1 MLLWTREK
9 LCYSCCKLLSENEIL
24 APKQMLTDQKH
35 QDLNQIGE
43 QRDLL
48 EGKVVYCGQ
57 SADVSRVYGTPRQW
71 PGLREART

>member
-24 APKQMLTDQKH
+24 ASKQMLTDQKH

-57 SADVSRVYGTPRQW
+57 SADVSRLYGTPRQW
-71 PGLREART
+71 PGLRKSRT